1 MIKAKEF
8 WEFLCGDLNYKF
20 FTGTPCEGLYPLYNA
35 MDSDVMHY
43 VPTVNERIA
52 LGLIIGA
59 KYTGVNGGILISASA
74 ALKII
79 DPILNYNIKSRIPLL
94 VLAYEDVEVNQGLFL
109 FELPSIRLKSNF
121 KKELK
126 AVASKS
132 ETLSVPG
139 IVLIK
144 EGVFDEQT

>member
-8 WEFLCGDLNYKF
+8 WEFLCNDLNYKF
-20 FTGTPCEGLYPLYNA
+20 FAGIPCEGLYPLYNA
-35 MDSDVMHY
+35 MDSDMMHY

-52 LGLIIGA
+52 LGLISGA
-59 KYTGVNGGILISASA
+59 KYAGVKGGMLMSASN

-79 DPILNYNIKSRIPLL
+79 DPILNYNVKSTIPLL
-94 VLAYEDVEVNQGLFL
+94 VLVYEDVEVNQGLFL

-121 KKELK
+121 KKDLK

-139 IVLIK
+139 IILIK
-144 EGVFDEQT
+144 EGVFDE

>member
-8 WEFLCGDLNYKF
+8 WEFLCNDLDYKF
-20 FTGTPCEGLYPLYNA
+20 FAGVPCRGLYPLYNA
-35 MDSDVMHY
+35 MDSSIMHY
-43 VPTVNERIA
+43 IPSVNERTA
-52 LGLIIGA
+52 LGLISGA
-59 KYTGVNGGILISASA
+59 KYTGVNGGILINASS
-74 ALKII
+74 ALKLI
-79 DPILNYNIKSRIPLL
+79 DLILNYNIKFKMPLL

-121 KKELK
+121 KKDLK
-126 AVASKS
+126 ALANKS

-144 EGVFDEQT
+144 EGVFDE